1 MTDKA
6 CPVRLSTRCDPPW
19 VTVTQ
24 EYATVSCVVNVRLD
38 DQHELETEKCCVV
51 FANVGHPKNA
61 IQGQVSTALGAVEY
75 MAPIGHEG
83 DSSNG
88 YFSSICDVIAAS
100 TVWCQGR
107 PDDYFHFVVL
117 VHEPKPEDPQRL
129 GNLIDQSSREQTRFD
144 VVATADGLDLRL
156 LSQAAVLMGGEF
168 IAPTAAGLDL
178 DHLSTR
184 VSDLSTQLVSRMAV
198 SFQWAPAVLPV
209 HLFSAGRHPLFLRDL
224 GGEPSPYAH
233 RFYVGPL
240 CEKNRTISFAF
251 RCLVRRKQPGAYLVA
266 TVDVS
271 GFSDGEKWRQE
282 LTVVQEATTCD
293 SESRRADPRVG
304 LIMDRLRP
312 TLWWEEICHAFTR
325 EDGNHIVRTF
335 ERLISHE
342 FEHGRLDAV
351 ETLSKVRMEFIRGG
365 YFGLDALGQLWPYT
379 HRRSE
384 DLVL

>member
-1 MTDKA
+1 MTNKA
-6 CPVRLSTRCDPPW
+6 CPARLSTRCDPPW
-19 VTVTQ
+19 VPVTQ

-38 DQHELETEKCCVV
+38 EGVELETENCRVV
-51 FANVGHPKNA
+51 LANVGRPKNA
-61 IQGQVSTALGAVEY
+61 LKGQIPTISGAVEY
-75 MAPIGHEG
+75 MAPAEHDDEA
-83 DSSNG
+83 SSG
-88 YFSSICDVIAAS
+88 YFSSICDVISAS
-100 TVWCQGR
+100 TTWCNDR
-107 PDDYFHFVVL
+107 PDDYCHFVIL
-117 VHEPKPEDPQRL
+117 VHEPKQEDPQRL

-168 IAPTAAGLDL
+168 IAPTSAGLNL
-178 DHLSTR
+178 EHLSLR
-184 VSDLSTQLVSRMAV
+184 LGDLSSQLVSRMAV

-224 GGEPSPYAH
+224 GGESSPYAH

-240 CEKNRTISFAF
+240 CAKNRSISFAF
-251 RCLVRRKQPGAYLVA
+251 RCLVRRKQPGEYLVA
-266 TVDVS
+266 KVDVS
-271 GFSDGEKWRQE
+271 GFSGGQKWSQE
-282 LTVVQEATTCD
+282 LMVVQGATTC
-293 SESRRADPRVG
+293 EATSRRADPQVG

-379 HRRSE
+379 HRQSE